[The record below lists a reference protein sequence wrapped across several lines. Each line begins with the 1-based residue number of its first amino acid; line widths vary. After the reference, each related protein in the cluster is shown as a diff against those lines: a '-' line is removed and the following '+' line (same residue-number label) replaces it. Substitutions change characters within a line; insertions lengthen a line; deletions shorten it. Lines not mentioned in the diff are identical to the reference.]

1 MEIPKCDF
9 WGWATKNDLKCSD
22 GRVIRHNA
30 FKDDDG
36 KKVPLVWMHDHSSP
50 FSVLG
55 YAILKNLEHGVA
67 AFCTFNDTENGQ
79 NAKELVSHGDVVSL
93 SICAN
98 QVKQVG
104 ADVLHGAIREVSL
117 VLAGAN
123 PGATIE
129 NVINHGEMSD
139 DEINLWT
146 GEPISMNEIEH
157 ADEKEEGEP
166 MAETKTETKET
177 EETKKKTIGDIINTM
192 NEEQKEAVY
201 ALIGAMEK
209 DTDTEEDDGAEETDT
224 VKQSDDMKEET
235 TLKHNA
241 FDKTTDDTMIIH
253 SEDMKATL
261 DDWRKYGSLRES
273 AIAHNIGDIA
283 SVSGTSAAS
292 FSHGIQDVDY
302 LFPDAKNVT
311 TEPTMITRDQSWVT
325 VFMNGVRRSPFSRI
339 KSIFANLTEEDARA
353 KGYLKGKYKKE
364 QVFGLLKRST
374 TPTTIYKKQKMDR
387 DDIIDITDFSVI
399 DMIKREMRMML
410 NEEIAR
416 AALIGDGRSASS
428 DDKINEMNI
437 RPIWTDEDLFT
448 IKAGFTAAKGADDE
462 ATMDNKARAFIKA
475 AIRARKNYKGS
486 GNPTL
491 FTTED
496 VLTACLL
503 LTDSTGRDLY
513 TDEAQLARK
522 LRVSRIVTVPVME
535 GQTRTVDLKTHEL
548 WGIIV
553 NLNDY
558 RMGADRGGQVSMF
571 EDFDLDYNAQL
582 YLIETRCSGALVVPY
597 SAIALE
603 YVENS

>member
-22 GRVIRHNA
+22 GRIIRHDA

-36 KKVPLVWMHDHSSP
+36 KKVPLVWMHDHSTP

-79 NAKELVSHGDVVSL
+79 NAKELVTHGDVVSL

-98 QVKQVG
+98 QVKQAG
-104 ADVLHGAIREVSL
+104 ADVLHGVIREVSL

-129 NVINHGEMSD
+129 NVINHGEMSE
-139 DEINLWT
+139 DEANIWT
-146 GEPISMNEIEH
+146 GEPIHTEEFEH
-157 ADEKEEGEP
+157 ADEKETPDAKASSADE
-166 MAETKTETKET
+166 KET
-177 EETKKKTIGDIINTM
+177 EDKEKKKKTIGDVINTM
-192 NEEQKEAVY
+192 TEEQKEAVY
-201 ALIGAMEK
+201 ALVGALSEGESA
-209 DTDTEEDDGAEETDT
+209 DDAAEDDKT
-224 VKQSDDMKEET
+224 VEQSDDMEEET

-241 FDKTTDDTMIIH
+241 FDKNTDDAMIIH
-253 SEDMKATL
+253 SEDLKATL
-261 DDWRKYGSLRES
+261 ADWKKYGSLRE
-273 AIAHNIGDIA
+273 AADAHGIRDIA
-283 SVSGTSAAS
+283 STNMGGTTS
-292 FSHGIQDVDY
+292 FSHGIQDVEY

-311 TEPTMITRDQSWVT
+311 TEPTMITRDQTWVS

-353 KGYLKGKYKKE
+353 KGYIKGKYKKE
-364 QVFGLLKRST
+364 QVFGLLKRTT
-374 TPTTIYKKQKMDR
+374 TPTTVYKKQKMDR
-387 DDIIDITDFSVI
+387 DDVYDITDFNVV

-416 AALIGDGRSASS
+416 AALIGDGRSSSS

-437 RPIWTDEDLFT
+437 RPIWTDDDLFT
-448 IKAGFTAAKGADDE
+448 IKAGFTAENGANDD
-462 ATMDNKARAFIKA
+462 ATTDNKARAFIKA

-496 VLTACLL
+496 VLTDCLL

-535 GQTRTVDLKTHEL
+535 GQSRQVESKTHDL

-558 RMGADRGGQVSMF
+558 RIGADRGGQVAMF
-571 EDFDLDYNAQL
+571 DDFDLDYNAQL

-603 YVENS
+603 YVENP